1 MRLLGIALTEVTYTS
16 LISELTRLGELD
28 RIVEVVLGEAEEG
41 IPPVA
46 RQPQGNA
53 LFPTSAKS
61 IRLNSPSKPLY
72 VTATIQTI
80 QGSSQHSLSQDNKI
94 HNNRVDDKDNRS
106 YVSAPM
112 SSLESEGMIPQG
124 QSPWSTSLP
133 RISAEVAK
141 ELVRLLSKAE
151 KVDAALDV
159 LENLVR
165 SEAIPPRE
173 AVELVVSAVAG
184 AKELGRAAGLVSKV
198 MLMSHDKPPGHYA
211 EACELLLRASERAD
225 GLLKAFE
232 VFSEVQSGSAGESSY
247 VALMEAC
254 RKRHNHSAVVLLFES
269 MKKDG
274 VRGTVSYT
282 IYFVFASTVY
292 RKTLTKLNY

>member
-1 MRLLGIALTEVTYTS
+1 M
-16 LISELTRLGELD
+16 
-28 RIVEVVLGEAEEG
+28 
-41 IPPVA
+41 
-46 RQPQGNA
+46 
-53 LFPTSAKS
+53 
-61 IRLNSPSKPLY
+61 
-72 VTATIQTI
+72 
-80 QGSSQHSLSQDNKI
+80 
-94 HNNRVDDKDNRS
+94 
-106 YVSAPM
+106 
-112 SSLESEGMIPQG
+112 
-124 QSPWSTSLP
+124 
-133 RISAEVAK
+133 
-141 ELVRLLSKAE
+141 
-151 KVDAALDV
+151 DAALDV